1 MDVAPSSVLT
11 DTPNLFTDHEPADE
25 GDDWVVVKKQRIIFL
40 VPPPSPSVLPRSIPE
55 NSHQIDILKK
65 RRRRR
70 SSGKKHKTPTEEVLK
85 DDTQMEHEVHN
96 STVVQL
102 KDKPEVH
109 ESHQIPVAN
118 VLPAPTG
125 AMENSNVHH
134 KSRKLRLRSA
144 CRSTIGAANVVN
156 IRVRASNFE
165 KKIRRL
171 GGLRKWLVSQG
182 LTRFSTVFDREKF
195 SLYQLVTL
203 TMSKLKDVGVD
214 AVGPRRKLIHAIDS
228 LCQPYFIKPLQ
239 VR

>member
-11 DTPNLFTDHEPADE
+11 DTPNLLTDHEPADE

-55 NSHQIDILKK
+55 NSQVDPPKK

-70 SSGKKHKTPTEEVLK
+70 SSGKKHKTPTEEALK

-102 KDKPEVH
+102 IDQPEVH
-109 ESHQIPVAN
+109 ESHQ
-118 VLPAPTG
+118 
-125 AMENSNVHH
+125 
-134 KSRKLRLRSA
+134 KSRLRSA

-182 LTRFSTVFDREKF
+182 LTRFSTVFDKEKF

-203 TMSKLKDVGVD
+203 TMSKLKEIGVD

-228 LCQPYFIKPLQ
+228 LCQPYFIKSLQ